1 MRIRNR
7 KRAIEIPT
15 ITGGE
20 NGEEDLDSKMMKKK
34 VKEAD
39 EGDLSGNG
47 GETKLFEEG
56 RNWNRKVI
64 EEEIVVKK
72 KKSEEGDLGNKGFE
86 KDGDGNLGT
95 SSEEEEKE
103 GQNWKR
109 NLKESD
115 EIDDQQQLKKR
126 RKRDNFNESSQIGLP
141 SEDDS
146 KEEEDGVRT
155 FRRSSKPAGTY
166 TEETSPP
173 KVPNSHSGR
182 KWIKPAGTYKKKCVT
197 IVDGEV
203 KVSNMCHQCQRNDRG
218 EVVCCKICPNRRFC
232 MTCIEKWYPGV
243 SLESIAEACPS
254 CTGICNCKGCL
265 RVGLKS
271 VAASERKVEPEEKIE
286 YCKYLLKYLL
296 PVLRQINQEQVT
308 EKEVEATIQGLSP
321 SQVEIRNANHD
332 DGERACCDNC
342 KASIVDYHRS
352 CPNCNYVICLA
363 CCREIR
369 DGSFQ
374 GGGEE
379 VNVKFVNRGNPYMH
393 GEPLKGT
400 AKSRAKLSAE
410 KCVESIDKN
419 PEHSDMIP
427 EPTDILEDHVKLKSE
442 WKVMDDCSIPC
453 AFCGSGVLQLKCIL
467 PRNWVSKLEKHA
479 EDIATK
485 FNIFAVPV
493 TATEQCSCFNP
504 VADAEIDN
512 YNLRRAAFRVV
523 DDNYLYCPTA
533 RDIQLGELEHFQKHW
548 RKGEPVIVRKV
559 NELTSGLSWAPLVMC
574 KALREYTN
582 SRVAKGEGR
591 LDAKAMNCMDW
602 CEVEVKIF
610 DFFRGYSEGR
620 MFPNMWPEMLKLKDV
635 VLLPRHCVE
644 FVSSLPYQ
652 QYTNPTRGFLNLVT
666 KLPPKSLKPDLG
678 PKPYIAYGHAEELGR
693 GDSVTKLHCDMSDV
707 VNILTHIHEVS
718 LRETQL
724 NKIKELKKRHMAQ
737 DKKENEEYVK
747 VDHTN
752 LSNGNC
758 SVNITEMGKECDV
771 FEPDYHSTSA
781 GGALWDIFRRE
792 DVPKLQEYLRKHSWE
807 FRHIYCSRVEQ
818 VIHPIH
824 DQSFYLTFE
833 QKRKLKEE
841 YGIEPWTFVQE
852 LGEAVLIPA
861 GCPHQVRNLKSC
873 TNVAVSFVSPENVP
887 ECMRLAEEF
896 RLLPQNH
903 GAKEDKLEV
912 KKLTLYAVKNAVDTV
927 KNPYRSQESTNKNT
941 KSTGR
946 KRQSKR
952 GKGRS
957 QQ

>member
-7 KRAIEIPT
+7 NRAIEIPT
-15 ITGGE
+15 ISGIE
-20 NGEEDLDSKMMKKK
+20 NGEEDHDSKMQKK
-34 VKEAD
+34 VPEAD
-39 EGDLSGNG
+39 DGDLSSNG
-47 GETKLFEEG
+47 
-56 RNWNRKVI
+56 NWNRKVI

-72 KKSEEGDLGNKGFE
+72 KKPEEGDLGNKGFE

-115 EIDDQQQLKKR
+115 EIDEQQQLMKRKR
-126 RKRDNFNESSQIGLP
+126 RDNLNESSQIGLP
-141 SEDDS
+141 SEEIDDDS
-146 KEEEDGVRT
+146 KEEE
-155 FRRSSKPAGTY
+155 
-166 TEETSPP
+166 ETSPY
-173 KVPNSHSGR
+173 KVPNPHSGR
-182 KWIKPAGTYKKKCVT
+182 KWIKQGNKKKKCVR
-197 IVDGEV
+197 IIDGEV
-203 KVSNMCHQCQRNDRG
+203 KVSNNCHQCQRNDRG
-218 EVVCCKICPNRRFC
+218 EVVCCKICPNKRFC
-232 MTCIEKWYPGV
+232 QPCIKKWYPGV

-254 CTGICNCKGCL
+254 CTGICNCKTL
-265 RVGLKS
+265 
-271 VAASERKVEPEEKIE
+271 
-286 YCKYLLKYLL
+286 
-296 PVLRQINQEQVT
+296 LRQINQEQVV
-308 EKEVEATIQGLSP
+308 EKEVQATVQGLSP
-321 SQVEIRNANHD
+321 YEVYIRNANCD
-332 DGERACCDNC
+332 DGERMYCNNC
-342 KASIVDYHRS
+342 KTSIVDYHRS
-352 CPNCNYVICLA
+352 CLNCKYDLCLT
-363 CCREIR
+363 CCQEIR

-379 VNVKFVNRGNPYMH
+379 VSVKFVNRGYLYMH
-393 GEPLKGT
+393 GEPEESLKG
-400 AKSRAKLSAE
+400 AARSGAKLPA
-410 KCVESIDKN
+410 
-419 PEHSDMIP
+419 
-427 EPTDILEDHVKLKSE
+427 DILEDYVKLTSE
-442 WKVMDDCSIPC
+442 WKVTDDCGIPC
-453 AFCGSGVLQLKCIL
+453 ASCGSGILELKCIL
-467 PRNWVSKLEKHA
+467 PEYWVSELEKTA
-479 EDIATK
+479 DEIAAK
-485 FNIFAVPV
+485 FNIFGVP
-493 TATEQCSCFNP
+493 ESRFP
-504 VADAEIDN
+504 
-512 YNLRRAAFRVV
+512 VV

-533 RDIQLGELEHFQKHW
+533 RDIQLGDLEHFQKHW
-548 RKGEPVIVRKV
+548 CKGEPVIVRKV
-559 NELTSGLSWAPLVMC
+559 NELTPGLSWMPWVMC
-574 KALREYTN
+574 KALHEKID

-591 LDAKAMNCMDW
+591 LDAKATNCMDW

-635 VLLPRHCVE
+635 VLLPRHSVE

-652 QYTNPTRGFLNLVT
+652 QYTNPKHGFLNLAT
-666 KLPPKSLKPDLG
+666 KLPAKSLKPDLG

-693 GDSVTKLHCDMSDV
+693 GDSVTKLHHDMSDV

-724 NKIKELKKRHMAQ
+724 DKIKAVKKRHMAQ

-771 FEPDYHSTSA
+771 FEPDYYSRSA

-807 FRHIYCSRVEQ
+807 FKHIYCSRVEQ

-824 DQSFYLTFE
+824 DQSFYLSFE

-873 TNVAVSFVSPENVP
+873 TNVAAGFVSPENVP

-903 GAKEDKLEV
+903 GAKVDKLEV
-912 KKLTLYAVKNAVDTV
+912 KKLTLYAVKTAMDTV
-927 KNPYRSQESTNKNT
+927 MYPYRSEESTDRNT

-952 GKGRS
+952 GSMGGKKGRGRS